1 MAPSIQ
7 YNLSSLCFLRNQR
20 YRSDLFDPEVQSL
33 QRFQPILS
41 PQRFQP
47 PRLLLL
53 DLQRPDLLV
62 VPSHYRLRLELPWR
76 LTRLQ
81 FPTPWRLR

>member
-1 MAPSIQ
+1 MGLSAQRNPS
-7 YNLSSLCFLRNQR
+7 NQC
-20 YRSDLFDPEVQSL
+20 YRLDLFDPKVLLLLRFQMILSL
-33 QRFQPILS
+33 QRFPPIHLILWD
-41 PQRFQP
+41 PQH
-47 PRLLLL
+47 
-53 DLQRPDLLV
+53 PDLLL